1 MRKTIFRRVLSPG
14 NNLTLA
20 GLTIKPRLVVNE
32 RGNTGLRGKAE
43 VRVLVNG
50 GDLKL
55 KKRGCVG
62 SPSTERK

>member
-20 GLTIKPRLVVNE
+20 GLTIKPRLVVND

-43 VRVLVNG
+43 GRVLVG
-50 GDLKL
+50 RDDL
-55 KKRGCVG
+55 R
-62 SPSTERK
+62 TEEGLDRVAFC